1 MPENSTT
8 TNGAARSTIAV
19 TTMEPTEK
27 PALETA
33 LAQIEVIRGEFRNA
47 VAGITKLGELLK
59 QVSREQK
66 SSEKEVQ
73 SVRQTLRSLQSVRI

>member
-1 MPENSTT
+1 MPENTT
-8 TNGAARSTIAV
+8 TNEASRST
-19 TTMEPTEK
+19 THTEPAEK

-47 VAGITKLGELLK
+47 VAGLTKLGELLK

-66 SSEKEVQ
+66 ASEREVQ
-73 SVRQTLRSLQSVRI
+73 GVRQTLRSLQSVRI